1 MEYSFGL
8 ICDFIVGLVQIFCIE
23 CNVIFVG
30 KVINV
35 VWMVLCGDGI
45 YCVIFD
51 QVIDI
56 MCVIG
61 VDMYIKYKEILVGG
75 FVINVVVN
83 IVEC

>member
-1 MEYSFGL
+1 
-8 ICDFIVGLVQIFCIE
+8 
-23 CNVIFVG
+23 
-30 KVINV
+30 
-35 VWMVLCGDGI
+35 
-45 YCVIFD
+45 
-51 QVIDI
+51 